1 MKYPLTTYYIQM
13 EQTIQIPSII
23 EEVEEPKQIQKKERD
38 YVTLFWVILT
48 AICLFVVA
56 VFVREGAFG

>member
-1 MKYPLTTYYIQM
+1 M